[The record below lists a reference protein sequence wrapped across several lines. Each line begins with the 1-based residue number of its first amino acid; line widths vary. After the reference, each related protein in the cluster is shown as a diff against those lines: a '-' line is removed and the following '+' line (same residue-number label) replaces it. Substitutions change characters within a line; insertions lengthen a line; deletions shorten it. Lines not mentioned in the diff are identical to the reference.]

1 MSQPKPYSWRILLW
15 LDQGLNVW
23 GSPIFNR
30 IYKTDKFG
38 DEDEVISSVLGK
50 MQKAGRDTRF
60 RKVVDFAF
68 LKITGQKDH
77 CLNNIEDDECI
88 HDEGR

>member
-23 GSPIFNR
+23 GAPIFNR
-30 IYKTDKFG
+30 MYKTDKFG
-38 DEDEVISSVLGK
+38 DEDEVVSSVLGK
-50 MQKAGRDTRF
+50 MQKAGQNTRF
-60 RKVVDFAF
+60 RELVDWTF

-77 CLNNIEDDECI
+77 CLNNIEA
-88 HDEGR
+88 DEGNK